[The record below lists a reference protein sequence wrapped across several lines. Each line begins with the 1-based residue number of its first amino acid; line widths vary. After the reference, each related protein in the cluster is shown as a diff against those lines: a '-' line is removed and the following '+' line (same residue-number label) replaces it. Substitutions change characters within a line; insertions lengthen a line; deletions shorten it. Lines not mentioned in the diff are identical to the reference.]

1 MARPEVVKQ
10 DGEQVSV
17 YSAGLGEGTVP
28 GTCNKGLTMISGID
42 RQEILEDFSP
52 GEERGL
58 GLDAEAAEQVRKSLT
73 GQPSGSSTD
82 IRFQLKVC

>member
-28 GTCNKGLTMISGID
+28 GPCNKWLTMISGID

-58 GLDAEAAEQVRKSLT
+58 GVRDSRASEGEPYRTTSLT
-73 GQPSGSSTD
+73 AFW
-82 IRFQLKVC
+82 FQYRH